1 MSAAP
6 TDLVVA
12 EPTAPV
18 STPQFFRGF
27 EGAAVEPF
35 PEAIRKILAEPVNPG
50 DVEIKPDGIVF
61 LPGVAWR
68 RILTRAFGAGGWAIV
83 PRTPARVMGNLVIY
97 HGALVCLGRFI
108 SEAIGECFYREGN
121 ANMSYASCIEGARTD
136 CIGRCARDLGYAAEL
151 WDANW
156 REDWKTKYA
165 TTYEMV
171 NRKTGEKEKKWKLK
185 NRVSNPHDLMVG
197 AGGVAPEPA
206 PVASASASSPP
217 SPATGGSAGS
227 SAAPA
232 AAPASTSDDS
242 TDPASPDTG
251 EAASEATLD
260 ALTAEI
266 RRRKWTRSYAVTF
279 LQTNFSVD
287 TMSALTQQQAARAL
301 VLVMA
306 RGGAK

>member
-6 TDLVVA
+6 TDMVVS

-35 PEAIRKILAEPVNPG
+35 PEAVRLVLAEKVNPR

-68 RILTRAFGAGGWAIV
+68 RILTRAFGAGGWALL
-83 PRTPARVMGNLVIY
+83 PRSPARVMGNLVVY
-97 HGALVCLGRFI
+97 HGALVCLGRFVA
-108 SEAIGECFYREGN
+108 EATGECFYREGN
-121 ANMSYASCIEGARTD
+121 SNMSYASCIEGARTD
-136 CIGRCARDLGYAAEL
+136 ALTRCCKDLGYGAEM

-156 REDWKTKYA
+156 REEWKSKYA
-165 TTYEMV
+165 TTFQG
-171 NRKTGEKEKKWKLK
+171 NDGKRKWKLK
-185 NRVSNPHDLMVG
+185 DRVSNPHDLMVG
-197 AGGVAPEPA
+197 AGGVAPA
-206 PVASASASSPP
+206 P
-217 SPATGGSAGS
+217 
-227 SAAPA
+227 APA
-232 AAPASTSDDS
+232 ASPPPSTS
-242 TDPASPDTG
+242 TDPASPGSGDTAEPAGDPPPDTG

-266 RRRKWTRSYAVTF
+266 RRRKWTRSYVGTF
-279 LQTNFSVD
+279 LAEAFRVD

>member
-35 PEAIRKILAEPVNPG
+35 PEAVRLVLAEPVNPR

-68 RILTRAFGAGGWAIV
+68 RILTRAFGAGGWALL
-83 PRTPARVMGNLVIY
+83 PRSPARVMGNLVVY
-97 HGALVCLGRFI
+97 HGALVCLGRFVA
-108 SEAIGECFYREGN
+108 EAMGECFYREGN

-136 CIGRCARDLGYAAEL
+136 ALTRCCKDLGYGAEM

-156 REDWKTKYA
+156 REEWKAKYA
-165 TTYEMV
+165 YQDHNDRT
-171 NRKTGEKEKKWKLK
+171 KEGKPKWKLK
-185 NRVSNPHDLMVG
+185 ARVSNPHDLMVG
-197 AGGVAPEPA
+197 AGGVAPA
-206 PVASASASSPP
+206 P
-217 SPATGGSAGS
+217 
-227 SAAPA
+227 APA
-232 AAPASTSDDS
+232 ASPPPSTSTEAASPGSGD
-242 TDPASPDTG
+242 TAEPAGDPAADSG
-251 EAASEATLD
+251 EAASEETLD

-279 LQTNFSVD
+279 LRENFSVD

-306 RGGAK
+306 RPGGGQ